1 MKTTCKNCGQR
12 PANRS
17 GRLCYQ
23 CFRDE
28 QKRTGETTSA
38 IGTPQNGVPAA
49 GDESLLDAMKWVQS
63 HPKDHDRTQL
73 QRDCRAWKERKL
85 VEFMNRR
92 SDLEK
97 AALAGKTGPS
107 APKGAFA
114 GLASPAFEGSGECP
128 TCGTWVNDQGSERA
142 LKLLR
147 EGMARDEAEQAREDA
162 ERAARPGAKE
172 LGRARQEEL
181 KAALWRERQ
190 VMLECTGRYQDRRS
204 KDTLT
209 RNEATMGFVFIEWNE
224 HCRAYDLELAVW
236 PDPENV
242 LGSLEKALKRTA
254 DREQE
259 WRKGVAELEGSAA

>member
-1 MKTTCKNCGQR
+1 MKTTCKKCRQR

-17 GRLCYQ
+17 GGLCYH
-23 CFRDE
+23 CFRE
-28 QKRTGETTSA
+28 QQAQQAATAT
-38 IGTPQNGVPAA
+38 GTPQNGVPAA

-128 TCGTWVNDQGSERA
+128 TCGTWVKDEGSDRVLE
-142 LKLLR
+142 LLR

-190 VMLECTGRYQDRRS
+190 VMLECVRRYGDRLD
-204 KDTLT
+204 K
-209 RNEATMGFVFIEWNE
+209 EMFIDWNQQ
-224 HCRAYDLELAVW
+224 CRARDLELAVR

-242 LGSLEKALKRTA
+242 LDSLEEALQSVPE
-254 DREQE
+254 REQE
-259 WRKGVAELEGSAA
+259 WRKGVTELEGSAA